1 MKKKW
6 ILLAVCLLVLATVP
20 GCSQK
25 EETHPEEKTKEET
38 GDYRAIVDEHARL
51 FLPMDQDGSVYDRAL
66 EKIGRY
72 ITGKITQSKALGVL
86 QDTMETFR
94 EEQENLETYTVS
106 EEFGS
111 LLMEYDILPEEFEAF
126 GNSRAPQLQ
135 SYLTDL
141 ESIYGYLEN
150 ADEYA
155 HQYRSVVFWHDL
167 CETLQDSHRGYYY
180 YSGVNYWFAGW
191 EDSQVSYV
199 QEQVID
205 RLESYIPQGCTWE
218 TDREVIEQKTMHYL
232 DMADDCV
239 ELASEFEGQEREEL
253 YMMERQFEKLEEL
266 EQQYSQVQ
274 SMEDKL
280 EQMQDISARL
290 GELSEKIDAAKA
302 AGNQEELQ
310 RLEEELQAIA
320 AEYEE
325 LKE

>member
-6 ILLAVCLLVLATVP
+6 ILLAVCLLVLENVP
-20 GCSQK
+20 ACSQK
-25 EETHPEEKTKEET
+25 EETHSEEKNMEET
-38 GDYRAIVDEHARL
+38 GDYQTIVDEHARL
-51 FLPMDQDGSVYDRAL
+51 FLPMDQDGSVYDAAL
-66 EKIGRY
+66 EKVGRY
-72 ITGKITQSKALGVL
+72 ITGKIAQAEALEIL
-86 QDTMETFR
+86 QDTVETFR
-94 EEQENLETYTVS
+94 DEKEGLEAYTVS

-111 LLMEYDILPEEFEAF
+111 LLMEYGILPEEFEAF
-126 GNSRAPQLQ
+126 GNSREPQLQ

-141 ESIYGYLEN
+141 ESISGYLEN

-155 HQYRSVVFWHDL
+155 YQYRSVVFWHDL

-191 EDSQVSYV
+191 KDSQTAYV

-205 RLESYIPQGCTWE
+205 RLESYIPEGCTWE

-232 DMADDCV
+232 DLADDCV
-239 ELASEFEGQEREEL
+239 ELAAEFEGQEREEL

-266 EQQYSQVQ
+266 EQQYSQIQ
-274 SMEDKL
+274 NMENKL
-280 EQMQDISARL
+280 EQMQDITARL
-290 GELSEKIDAAKA
+290 GVLSEKIGEAKA
-302 AGNQEELQ
+302 AGDEGELQ
-310 RLEEELQAIA
+310 RLEEEFRAIA